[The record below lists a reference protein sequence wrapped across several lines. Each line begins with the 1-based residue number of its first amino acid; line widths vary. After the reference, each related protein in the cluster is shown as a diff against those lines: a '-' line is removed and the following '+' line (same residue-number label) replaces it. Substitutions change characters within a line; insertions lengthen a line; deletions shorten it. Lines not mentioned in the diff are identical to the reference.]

1 MKCSDYAHSTHMDT
15 KTLQVIQL
23 VNCGVRVQT
32 QSVLLFMSVYQWVMH
47 VDFYGKNMTNSVLS
61 PILSALT

>member
-1 MKCSDYAHSTHMDT
+1 MDT

-32 QSVLLFMSVYQWVMH
+32 QAVLLFMSVYQWVMH

>member
-1 MKCSDYAHSTHMDT
+1 MKCSGYAHSTHMDT

-23 VNCGVRVQT
+23 VNRGIRVQT
-32 QSVLLFMSVYQWVMH
+32 QAVLLLVPIYQWVMH
-47 VDFYGKNMTNSVLS
+47 MDHYGKNMTHSVLS